1 MNINVAYRLFIDD
14 RTVYCS
20 PDTLNFYKSYLKRFI
35 SWLDISDTDEVNIF
49 VLSEYIVFFRV
60 RMINSSVSTIYRSV

>member
-1 MNINVAYRLFIDD
+1 MDINVAYRLFIDD

-35 SWLDISDTDEVNIF
+35 SWLDISDTDELNKY
-49 VLSEYIVFFRV
+49 VLREYIVFYV
-60 RMINSSVSTIYRSV
+60 IK